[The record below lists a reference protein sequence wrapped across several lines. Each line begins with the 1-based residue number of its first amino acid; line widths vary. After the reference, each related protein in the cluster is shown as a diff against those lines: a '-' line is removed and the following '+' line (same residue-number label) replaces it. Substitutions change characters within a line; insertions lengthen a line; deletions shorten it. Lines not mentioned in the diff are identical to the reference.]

1 MDVEEDRQHRRTRMK
16 IKLTKSES
24 CIEEDIS
31 DRRGLEE
38 CVPEKLVKC
47 LGILVDDSVVDKRN
61 VIDTSG
67 Q

>member
-1 MDVEEDRQHRRTRMK
+1 MGKMYAERDRRHRRSRIK

-38 CVPEKLVKC
+38 
-47 LGILVDDSVVDKRN
+47 
-61 VIDTSG
+61 
-67 Q
+67 